1 MISEHVEVRGGL
13 RKLHGEKFHNLYFS
27 CSIIWIIKPKGVK

>member
-1 MISEHVEVRGGL
+1 MRSEHVEVGGGL

-27 CSIIWIIKPKGVK
+27 CSIVWIIKSKGMK